1 MGERGKHY
9 CTPVIGGG
17 QGGYRRRVAH
27 TTVEPSRPGPDDA
40 GPAPAPR
47 RAAAGLLDATRGP
60 LHPLA
65 ADTLAAAADVAW
77 GDPTALHAPGRR
89 ARSLLDT
96 AREVLAGALGVR
108 PEELSV
114 HASAEEALTVG
125 VDGLRHA
132 RRRVGP
138 HLVACAVERSV
149 VLLRSGDGPLA
160 VSHTGRVGPAALT
173 AALTAPE
180 VAAAALQTAN
190 GEVGTRQPL
199 AEVAAAARAAGV
211 PLLVDA
217 TASLGRDPLPAVGDV
232 VVADAASFG
241 GPPLGLL
248 GVRAG
253 TRWGLPGPRLPAEQ
267 GRTAAA
273 PWVPLVLA
281 AAEAWRQH
289 EPVADDDAVRAAA
302 LVDRI
307 RDAAASVPDVEV
319 VGDPVD
325 RLPHVV
331 TFSVLFAD
339 GEVLVDEL
347 ARHGLA
353 VGSGSACTSSTL
365 RPSHV
370 LAALGVLTHGN
381 VRVVLPTEAVSP
393 SRADD
398 VERLCTLLPGV
409 VADVRRRLGTLDL

>member
-1 MGERGKHY
+1 MDERVKQY
-9 CTPVIGGG
+9 CTLVRTGR

-27 TTVEPSRPGPDDA
+27 TSVEPSRSDADGTGPPG
-40 GPAPAPR
+40 
-47 RAAAGLLDATRGP
+47 AAAGLLDATRSP

-65 ADTLAAAADVAW
+65 AATLAAALDVGWADPA
-77 GDPTALHAPGRR
+77 ARHAPGRR

-96 AREVLAGALGVR
+96 AREVLAAAMGVR

-114 HASAEEALTVG
+114 HASAEEALALG
-125 VDGLRHA
+125 LDGLRHA
-132 RRRVGP
+132 RRRSGTAV
-138 HLVACAVERSV
+138 VAAPVERSV
-149 VLLRSGDGPLA
+149 VLLRAGDGEQPS
-160 VSHTGRVGPAALT
+160 VSPSGRVDPGSFRRALT
-173 AALTAPE
+173 GPG
-180 VAAAALQTAN
+180 VAAAVLQTAN
-190 GEVGTRQPL
+190 GEVGTRQPVD
-199 AEVAAAARAAGV
+199 EVAAAARAAGV

-217 TASLGRDPLPAVGDV
+217 TASLGRDPLPRLGDV

-248 GVRAG
+248 AVRAG

-267 GRTAAA
+267 GRAGAS

-281 AAEAWRQH
+281 AAEAWRQS
-289 EPVADDDAVRAAA
+289 EPAGADDAARAAA

-307 RDAAASVPDVEV
+307 RAAAASVPDVEV
-319 VGDPVD
+319 VGDPTD

-353 VGSGSACTSSTL
+353 VGSGSACTSSAL

-381 VRVVLPTEAVSP
+381 VRVVLPSEAVAP
-393 SRADD
+393 ARAAD
-398 VERLCTLLPGV
+398 VERLCALLPGV
-409 VADVRRRLGTLDL
+409 VTDVRRRLGTLDL